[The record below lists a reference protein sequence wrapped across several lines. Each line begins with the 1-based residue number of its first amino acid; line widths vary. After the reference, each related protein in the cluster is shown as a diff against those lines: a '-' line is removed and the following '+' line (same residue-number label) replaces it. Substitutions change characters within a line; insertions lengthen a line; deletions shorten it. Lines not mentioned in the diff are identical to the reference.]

1 MRWRG
6 KEIEHT
12 DQDRVDLIKSHVNL
26 FSDFR
31 TREDNLAGHEDEED
45 DFWFHHPVDQSGE

>member
-31 TREDNLAGHEDEED
+31 TREDNLAGYEDKED
-45 DFWFHHPVDQSGE
+45 DFGFHHPVDQSGE